1 MARPDRVRHSFPAT
15 AERDFAYLHFMRPKR
30 PGRAC
35 FACLCQHSRQAETA
49 AIGRTARR
57 SVPTSNST
65 NQDAQGAKRT
75 HKIRYVEV
83 PTGFGRAGRV
93 LKAWGACLCVAPV
106 CVRIRTGRRRHG
118 AIPRVRR
125 SSKSEDGTEHQRRW
139 SFPTQPSPKRY
150 GGHAERATRARE
162 VEARLKSACAEKLS
176 IGNQQLAAKRK
187 NKCKKPPNPNC

>member
-1 MARPDRVRHSFPAT
+1 MKWRQQPARPVLAVSRAKHKANSQSLSEASNNEAYKYAFKINHCRGVARKTFRSGEEARSDRHKRPCRKAPSARRQRPPRQDRKSTSGRLDWCGVARPDRVRHSFPAT

-83 PTGFGRAGRV
+83 PTGFPTP
-93 LKAWGACLCVAPV
+93 LC
-106 CVRIRTGRRRHG
+106 
-118 AIPRVRR
+118 
-125 SSKSEDGTEHQRRW
+125 E
-139 SFPTQPSPKRY
+139 
-150 GGHAERATRARE
+150 
-162 VEARLKSACAEKLS
+162 L
-176 IGNQQLAAKRK
+176 
-187 NKCKKPPNPNC
+187 

>member
-75 HKIRYVEV
+75 HKIRYVNV
-83 PTGFGRAGRV
+83 PTGFGRAGRA
-93 LKAWGACLCVAPV
+93 L
-106 CVRIRTGRRRHG
+106 RHG
-118 AIPRVRR
+118 APACASHLSACGYAQEDADMAPSRVSGVARQ
-125 SSKSEDGTEHQRRW
+125 SEDGTEHQRGR
-139 SFPTQPSPKRY
+139 
-150 GGHAERATRARE
+150 
-162 VEARLKSACAEKLS
+162 LS

-187 NKCKKPPNPNC
+187 NECKKPSNPNC